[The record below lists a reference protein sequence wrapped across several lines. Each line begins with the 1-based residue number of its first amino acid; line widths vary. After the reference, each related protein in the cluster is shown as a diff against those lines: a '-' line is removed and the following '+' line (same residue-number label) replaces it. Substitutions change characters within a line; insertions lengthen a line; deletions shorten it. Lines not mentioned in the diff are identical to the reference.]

1 MRLDLRWFGLAL
13 LLPIAAAQASTQ
25 TDYAYAF
32 ALDTKTPADAYR
44 IALTPEVYAALNGNA
59 NLQDIVV
66 VNSDGQPVPFGPLP
80 IDPPQPHD
88 FTVHTRILPVPASHD
103 AASGV
108 RVERNT
114 NGDIVI
120 NQSAASATAR
130 PTQWLI
136 DAGRSATVDHIEL
149 DSASIKQD
157 FQLHVEVDAS
167 DDLKN
172 WSQRGDTNSLTRVS
186 GQGDGD
192 SGVEQLSLDVGG
204 TPARYYRIRL
214 VDGDVDWSAG
224 QTPTVTVQGSYLPEA
239 ADALAT
245 LSWQR
250 ALEDSKQSGTDFD
263 YRLSATLPLQAAK
276 LALPSSNVA
285 AHVTLLA
292 GQDTNGRT
300 QWVPLGSADIVRVGK
315 GAAEATLRWSSQ
327 SIGKLRVHV
336 DTALAAP
343 PTLTVGW
350 EPDQFMFMAEG
361 HAPYRLLAG
370 SYAARRG
377 DYPMTASLEKL
388 RNAQA
393 SDWQPPVAEVG
404 ARTDAGGPDALL
416 APKLPYDWTRPVLWV
431 VLILGALLI
440 AGMAWSLLKQSRGDP
455 PSLKP

>member
-1 MRLDLRWFGLAL
+1 MRLDLRLFGLAL
-13 LLPIAAAQASTQ
+13 LLPVAAAQASAQ

-32 ALDTKTPADAYR
+32 ALDTKTPSEAYR
-44 IALTPEVYAALNGNA
+44 VALTPEVYAAINRNA

-66 VNSDGQPVPFGPLP
+66 VNSDGQPVPFGPMP
-80 IDPPQPHD
+80 VDPPQTRD
-88 FTVHTRILPVPASHD
+88 FTAHTRMLPVPASHD
-103 AASGV
+103 AVGGV

-120 NQSAASATAR
+120 NQGAATGSAK

-136 DAGRSATVDHIEL
+136 DAGSSASVERIEL
-149 DSASIKQD
+149 DPASVTQD

-172 WSQRGDTNSLTRVS
+172 WSQRGDTDSLTRVS
-186 GQGDGD
+186 GQGDDG
-192 SGVEQLSLDVGG
+192 GVEQLSLDVGG

-214 VDGDVDWSAG
+214 IDGDVDWG
-224 QTPTVTVQGSYLPEA
+224 NGHTPNVTLQGSYVPTPDDVL
-239 ADALAT
+239 T
-245 LSWQR
+245 RLSWQR
-250 ALEDSKQSGTDFD
+250 ALEDTKQNGTDFD
-263 YRLSATLPLQAAK
+263 YRLIAALPLQAAK

-292 GQDTNGRT
+292 GQDDNGKT

-315 GAAEATLRWSSQ
+315 SAAEATLRWSGQ
-327 SIGKLRVHV
+327 PIQHLRVHV

-343 PTLTVGW
+343 PTLVVGW

-388 RNAQA
+388 RDAKA
-393 SDWQPPVAEVG
+393 GDWLPPVAGLG
-404 ARTDAGGPDALL
+404 ARSDAGGPNALL
-416 APKLPYDWTRPVLWV
+416 APKLPYDWTRPVLWL

-440 AGMAWSLLKQSRGDP
+440 AGMAWSLLKQSRGDQP
-455 PSLKP
+455 APKP

>member
-1 MRLDLRWFGLAL
+1 MRLDLRLFGLAL
-13 LLPIAAAQASTQ
+13 LLPVAAAQASAQ

-32 ALDTKTPADAYR
+32 ALDTKTPSEAYR
-44 IALTPEVYAALNGNA
+44 VALTPEVYAAINRNA

-66 VNSDGQPVPFGPLP
+66 VNSDGQPVPFGPMP
-80 IDPPQPHD
+80 VEPPQTRD
-88 FTVHTRILPVPASHD
+88 FTAHTRMLPVPVSRD
-103 AASGV
+103 AAGTV

-120 NQSAASATAR
+120 NQGAATGSAK

-136 DAGRSATVDHIEL
+136 DAGSSASVERIEL
-149 DSASIKQD
+149 DPASVTQD
-157 FQLHVEVDAS
+157 LQLHVEVDAS

-172 WSQRGDTNSLTRVS
+172 WSQRGDTGSLTRVS
-186 GQGDGD
+186 GQGDDG
-192 SGVEQLSLDVGG
+192 GVEQLSLDVGG

-214 VDGDVDWSAG
+214 IDGDVDWSNG
-224 QTPTVTVQGSYLPEA
+224 HTPNVTLQGSYVPTP
-239 ADALAT
+239 ADTLAT

-250 ALEDSKQSGTDFD
+250 ALEDTRQNGTDFD
-263 YRLSATLPLQAAK
+263 YRLIAALPLQAAK

-292 GQDTNGRT
+292 GQDDNGKM
-300 QWVPLGSADIVRVGK
+300 QWTPLGSADIVRVGT
-315 GAAEATLRWSSQ
+315 GAAEATLRWTSQ
-327 SIGKLRVHV
+327 PIQHLRVHV

-343 PTLTVGW
+343 PTLVVGW

-388 RNAQA
+388 RDVKP
-393 SDWQPPVAEVG
+393 SDWLPPEAGLG
-404 ARTDAGGPDALL
+404 ARADAGGPNALL
-416 APKLPYDWTRPVLWV
+416 APKLPYDWTRPVLWL

-440 AGMAWSLLKQSRGDP
+440 AGMAWSLLKQSRGDQP
-455 PSLKP
+455 APKP

>member
-1 MRLDLRWFGLAL
+1 MRLDLRLFGLAL
-13 LLPIAAAQASTQ
+13 LLPIGAAQASVQ

-32 ALDTKTPADAYR
+32 ALDTKTPSEAYR
-44 IALTPEVYAALNGNA
+44 VALTPEVYAAINRNA

-80 IDPPQPHD
+80 IDPPQMRS
-88 FTVHTRILPVPASHD
+88 FTAHTRMLPVPASRD
-103 AASGV
+103 ADGGV
-108 RVERNT
+108 RVERNS

-120 NQSAASATAR
+120 NQAAKGGSAK

-136 DAGRSATVDHIEL
+136 DAGNSASIESIEL
-149 DSASIKQD
+149 DPASVTQD
-157 FQLHVEVDAS
+157 FELHVEVDAS

-172 WSQRGDTNSLTRVS
+172 WSQRGDTDSLTRVS
-186 GQGDGD
+186 GQGDEG
-192 SGVEQLSLDVGG
+192 GVQQLSLDVGG

-214 VDGDVDWSAG
+214 IDGDVDWSTGHA
-224 QTPTVTVQGSYLPEA
+224 PNVTVQGSYMPTP
-239 ADALAT
+239 ADALAK

-250 ALEDSKQSGTDFD
+250 ALEDTKQSGTDFD
-263 YRLSATLPLQAAK
+263 YRLIAALPLQAAK

-292 GQDTNGRT
+292 GRDDNGKT

-315 GAAEATLRWSSQ
+315 GAAEVTLHWSSQ
-327 SIGKLRVHV
+327 PIQLLRVHV

-343 PTLTVGW
+343 PTLAVGW

-377 DYPMTASLEKL
+377 EYPMATSLEKL
-388 RNAQA
+388 RDVKTG
-393 SDWQPPVAEVG
+393 DWLPAVAEVG

-416 APKLPYDWTRPVLWV
+416 APKLPYDWTRPVLWL

-440 AGMAWSLLKQSRGDP
+440 AGMAWSLLKQSRGDQP
-455 PSLKP
+455 APKP

>member
-1 MRLDLRWFGLAL
+1 MRLDIRLFAVAL
-13 LLPIAAAQASTQ
+13 LLPAGVAQASAQ

-32 ALDTKTPADAYR
+32 ALDTKTPSEAYR
-44 IALTPEVYAALNGNA
+44 VALTAEVYAAINRSA

-66 VNSDGQPVPFGPLP
+66 VNSDGQPVPFGPMP
-80 IDPPQPHD
+80 IEPPQARD
-88 FTVHTRILPVPASHD
+88 FTGHTQMLPVPASHD
-103 AASGV
+103 GADGV
-108 RVERNT
+108 RVERNS

-120 NQSAASATAR
+120 NQGGAKGQGK

-136 DAGRSATVDHIEL
+136 DASSSVSVVNIEL
-149 DSASIKQD
+149 DAASITQD
-157 FQLHVEVDAS
+157 IQLHVEVDAS

-172 WSQRGDTNSLTRVS
+172 WSQRGDTESLTRVS
-186 GQGDGD
+186 GQGDD

-204 TPARYYRIRL
+204 SPARYYRIRL
-214 VDGDVDWSAG
+214 IDGDVDWSAG
-224 QTPTVTVQGSYLPEA
+224 HAPNVTIHGSYMPDA
-239 ADALAT
+239 ADTLT
-245 LSWQR
+245 SLSWQR
-250 ALEDSKQSGTDFD
+250 ALEDTKQSGTDFD
-263 YRLSATLPLQAAK
+263 YRLMAALPLQAAK

-292 GQDTNGRT
+292 GQDDNGKT

-327 SIGKLRVHV
+327 PIQLLRVHV

-343 PTLTVGW
+343 PTLAVGW

-377 DYPMTASLEKL
+377 DYPMATSLEKL
-388 RNAQA
+388 RDVKTG
-393 SDWQPPVAEVG
+393 DWLPPLAG
-404 ARTDAGGPDALL
+404 LGPRSDAGGPDALL
-416 APKLPYDWTRPVLWV
+416 APKLPYDWTRPVLWL

-440 AGMAWSLLKQSRGDP
+440 AGMAWSLLKQSRGDQP
-455 PSLKP
+455 APKP